1 MSIKDTME
9 NVDWNR
15 VGADAAAGAGGF
27 LIGGPVGMGAGVA
40 VAESARAAHA
50 HLTGEHGGAAEDS
63 EG

>member
-15 VGADAAAGAGGF
+15 VGADAALGAGG
-27 LIGGPVGMGAGVA
+27 LIIGGPVGMGAGVA
-40 VAESARAAHA
+40 VAEGARVAHS
-50 HLTGEHGGAAEDS
+50 HLTGQTGDTTEGS